1 MVYDAYVEGEPESR
15 GRDDTESTHFTPC
28 QRDSSLDPDDET
40 GEIRCVWNVPE
51 IDFLGFYSMFVLG
64 IVRHP
69 RGERDRLVENYDE
82 WALQCPHNGLC
93 QRVEAR
99 IILSDV
105 GN

>member
-51 IDFLGFYSMFVLG
+51 IDFLGF
-64 IVRHP
+64 
-69 RGERDRLVENYDE
+69 
-82 WALQCPHNGLC
+82 
-93 QRVEAR
+93 
-99 IILSDV
+99 
-105 GN
+105 